1 MAGAGTLNQ
10 RLRIRG
16 PRVVVDDGTHDRE
29 PCRVG
34 TPQPEKLIIEFQVLL
49 GGIHKQ
55 LSRTLGK
62 MEASSAF
69 FDVEEKLSSFKHK
82 HEHEETQPPLTEFP
96 MFTTLSVELQDEVW
110 KCYVVQNP

>member
-1 MAGAGTLNQ
+1 
-10 RLRIRG
+10 
-16 PRVVVDDGTHDRE
+16 VVVDDGTHDRE

-62 MEASSAF
+62 YLMEASLGNRKRALYPCIS
-69 FDVEEKLSSFKHK
+69 VLN
-82 HEHEETQPPLTEFP
+82 LT
-96 MFTTLSVELQDEVW
+96 
-110 KCYVVQNP
+110 